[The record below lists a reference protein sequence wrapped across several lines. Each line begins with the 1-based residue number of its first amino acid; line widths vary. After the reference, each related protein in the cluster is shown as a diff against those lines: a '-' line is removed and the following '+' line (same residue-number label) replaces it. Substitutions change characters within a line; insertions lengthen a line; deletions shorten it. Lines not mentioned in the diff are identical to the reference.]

1 MSKEEIEKRIRQILS
16 NVPDEYKVRK
26 LVNLVKESIQRF
38 IEETRI
44 ERIKSSGNESWS
56 ESGYSY
62 RKGWNE
68 ASDEFDQQREKW
80 LKENLSQ

>member
-1 MSKEEIEKRIRQILS
+1 MPKEEIEKRIRQILS

-44 ERIKSSGNESWS
+44 KEGKKDKKAGVPYNYAVLGRNEAIKSINQ
-56 ESGYSY
+56 
-62 RKGWNE
+62 KQ
-68 ASDEFDQQREKW
+68 AKW
-80 LKENLSQ
+80 LKDNLN